1 MVIVLYHQRRGNRT
15 IWHNHDNCDAAPL
28 ILLIYILTCLS
39 DHIIGLYYSRF
50 SSSVVRHVHGSFRIC
65 D

>member
-1 MVIVLYHQRRGNRT
+1 MVIVLCHQRGGNKT
-15 IWHNHDNCDAAPL
+15 IWHNCDAAPL

-39 DHIIGLYYSRF
+39 DHIMGLYYSRF
-50 SSSVVRHVHGSFRIC
+50 SSSVVRHVYGSFGIC